1 MSALKTI
8 APKGLV
14 TLSKFSELILG
25 LGIELTDAL
34 QEWIIGELVVNS
46 ESMEELKYELI
57 EKLWFFVLIDFTLDR
72 FRVSTKYFIFYLLY
86 SDIPELFRFLWPL

>member
-1 MSALKTI
+1 MYLPNIMSALKTI

-57 EKLWFFVLIDFTLDR
+57 EKL
-72 FRVSTKYFIFYLLY
+72 
-86 SDIPELFRFLWPL
+86 